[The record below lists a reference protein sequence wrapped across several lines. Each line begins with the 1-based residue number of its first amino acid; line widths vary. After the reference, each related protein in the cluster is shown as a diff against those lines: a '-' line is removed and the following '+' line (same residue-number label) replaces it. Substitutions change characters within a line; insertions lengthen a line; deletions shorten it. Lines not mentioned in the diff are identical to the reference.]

1 MSYPW
6 HTHVKVEISGKASK
20 GTTPVALTLQILDN
34 GVPVGSANEPAAVL
48 GVEYFVSVELGS
60 VNGNASGLNL
70 GEHTLQGRVT
80 LSNAE
85 GTISYDTDSV
95 TIGIGQ
101 VPVGEVT

>member
-20 GTTPVALTLQILDN
+20 GAAPVELTLEIYDN

-48 GVEYFVSVELGS
+48 GTEYFASVELGS
-60 VNGNASGLNL
+60 INGNSAGLNL
-70 GEHTLQGRVT
+70 GEHTLHGKIT

-85 GTISYDTDSV
+85 GSVFYETNSV

-101 VPVGEVT
+101 VPAGEVT

>member
-20 GTTPVALTLQILDN
+20 GAAPVALTLEILDN
-34 GVPVGSANEPAAVL
+34 GIVVGSAYESGVVL
-48 GVEYFVSVELGS
+48 GMEYYASVELGA
-60 VNGNASGLNL
+60 VNGNAAGYDL
-70 GEHTLQGRVT
+70 GEHTLQGRLT

-85 GTISYDTDSV
+85 GSMSYDTDSV

-101 VPVGEVT
+101 VPVGDIT

>member
-20 GTTPVALTLQILDN
+20 GAAPVDLTLEILDN
-34 GVPVGSANEPAAVL
+34 GVPVGTAQEPAAVL
-48 GVEYFVSVELGS
+48 GTEYFVSVELGS
-60 VNGNASGLNL
+60 VNGNAAGLNF
-70 GEHTLQGRVT
+70 GEHMLQGRLT

-85 GTISYDTDSV
+85 GTVSYDTDSV